1 MRTITA
7 EAARALD
14 REAVESCGIASIVLM
29 ENAATG
35 AAAVAERMLEQDP
48 GTAVVLIGPGNNGGD
63 GLAVARKL
71 VNRGRDARCVL
82 CCPKGKIK
90 GDAAINLRIAGS
102 ACVAIEQHE
111 PDPAVFEGVAL
122 VIDAM
127 LGTGSTPPLRGSIAK
142 WAGLIGSIDRPVLA
156 LDLPT
161 GLDSADG
168 PPESGP
174 CVQATETVTFVAP
187 KPGMVTEA
195 GAALCGRVTV
205 ADIGVPRWLIE
216 KHTTGA

>member
-1 MRTITA
+1 
-7 EAARALD
+7 
-14 REAVESCGIASIVLM
+14 
-29 ENAATG
+29 
-35 AAAVAERMLEQDP
+35 MLAQNP
-48 GTAVVLIGPGNNGGD
+48 GTAVALVGPGNNGGD

-82 CCPKGKIK
+82 CFPKDKIR
-90 GDAAINLRIAGS
+90 GDAAVNLRIAES
-102 ACVAIEQHE
+102 ARVPIEHRE
-111 PDPAVFEGVAL
+111 PDPAVFEGAAL

-127 LGTGSTPPLRGSIAK
+127 LGTGSTPPLRGSIAE
-142 WAGLIGSIDRPVLA
+142 WAELIRSIDRPVLA

-161 GLDSADG
+161 GLDSAGG
-168 PPESGP
+168 PPQSGP
-174 CVQATETVTFVAP
+174 CVRATETVTFVAR

-195 GAALCGRVTV
+195 GAAFCDRVTV